1 MLMKQEW
8 KGMKGYL
15 PKLDIYGAHRQSNK
29 LQSSDLE
36 HK

>member
-8 KGMKGYL
+8 KGMKDYL
-15 PKLDIYGAHRQSNK
+15 PELDIYGAHRQNSK
-29 LQSSDLE
+29 SQSSDLE